1 MTGGNGTCQ
10 AAPDRNGKR
19 PARQPAAL
27 AATWENGLGCGNRFR
42 VLYDIDPE
50 RRVVQILAIGEKDGN
65 RLFIGEEE
73 VGP

>member
-1 MTGGNGTCQ
+1 
-10 AAPDRNGKR
+10 
-19 PARQPAAL
+19 
-27 AATWENGLGCGNRFR
+27 LGCGNRFR